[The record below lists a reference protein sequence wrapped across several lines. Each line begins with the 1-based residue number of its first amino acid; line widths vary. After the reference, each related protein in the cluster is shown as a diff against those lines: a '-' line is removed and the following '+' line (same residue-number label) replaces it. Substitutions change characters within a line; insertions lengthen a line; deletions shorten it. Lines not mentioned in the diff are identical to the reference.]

1 MSNTDFALTT
11 DAADF
16 DDLPRTL
23 RRERDARER
32 EKRERERERESRE
45 QKATERSEREARK
58 ATQPAFEPGP
68 SLYVPRDSDLKSGSD
83 DDGEYPAAT
92 VKRFDVPFMHMMGF
106 YLKAVVAAIP
116 ALILLVGI
124 SWGMGQLI
132 KIFFPWLLK
141 AQIYIHFPN

>member
-1 MSNTDFALTT
+1 MASTDFALTA

-32 EKRERERERESRE
+32 EKRERERESRD
-45 QKATERSEREARK
+45 QKTTERSERDDRRK
-58 ATQPAFEPGP
+58 PQPNAFEPSP
-68 SLYVPRDSDLKSGSD
+68 SLYVPRDTDAKSLSL

-92 VKRFDVPFMHMMGF
+92 IKRFDVPFLHMMAF

-116 ALILLVGI
+116 ALVLLAAI
-124 SWGMGQLI
+124 CWGMGQAI

-141 AQIYIHFPN
+141 AQIFIQFPN